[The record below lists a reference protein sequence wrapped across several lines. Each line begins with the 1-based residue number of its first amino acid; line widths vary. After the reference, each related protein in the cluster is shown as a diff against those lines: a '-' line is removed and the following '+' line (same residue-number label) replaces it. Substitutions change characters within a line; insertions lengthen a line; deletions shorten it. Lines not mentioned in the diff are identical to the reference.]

1 MHCAENFNISL
12 FITKDW
18 LFSLLTGGVTFTT
31 FKILSFTILWPV
43 PIWFLSGWCHSFVSD
58 FVRAPLKNLYH
69 YYCHLKLWLDV
80 KPPCCCCYTYQP
92 HSYLRGDLWKPHS
105 SSPNNTSWK
114 QILTFAYV
122 SLVPFDG
129 DDINLTIFILGEGD
143 YPVPLLFFDFVGHKI
158 CWSDLNCQKLQIVE
172 DYS

>member
-1 MHCAENFNISL
+1 MTVLSTHWRGYLCYIQKLVLHHFMTCSHLL
-12 FITKDW
+12 F
-18 LFSLLTGGVTFTT
+18 
-31 FKILSFTILWPV
+31 
-43 PIWFLSGWCHSFVSD
+43 SGWCHSFVSN

-129 DDINLTIFILGEGD
+129 DDINLNIFILGGR
-143 YPVPLLFFDFVGHKI
+143 LSSSFACFFDFVGHKI